1 MGLNHCCSCYR
12 KHLRSTNVSLW
23 ISWHKTDL
31 QIQCTHRYHCKYRRF
46 CYHDITKETT
56 RVSKFW
62 GEKRRPMRAKR
73 RTRRHGEKRERP
85 KEVMS
90 CPLFEYCPRARYTKP
105 MSMSKIHY
113 ELTFVHQDH
122 ISIASQWRREKE
134 EERKI
139 IFLIQFWM
147 GWVWLNANAS
157 KRDVVITYELKQSS
171 AYISYIKFL

>member
-90 CPLFEYCPRARYTKP
+90 CPLFEYCPRARIPNQWVWARYITNLR
-105 MSMSKIHY
+105 SFIKITY
-113 ELTFVHQDH
+113 PLL
-122 ISIASQWRREKE
+122 ASEKE
-134 EERKI
+134 KRKKKEKLSSLSN
-139 IFLIQFWM
+139 FT
-147 GWVWLNANAS
+147 WVGFDSMLTLQ
-157 KRDVVITYELKQSS
+157 KET
-171 AYISYIKFL
+171 